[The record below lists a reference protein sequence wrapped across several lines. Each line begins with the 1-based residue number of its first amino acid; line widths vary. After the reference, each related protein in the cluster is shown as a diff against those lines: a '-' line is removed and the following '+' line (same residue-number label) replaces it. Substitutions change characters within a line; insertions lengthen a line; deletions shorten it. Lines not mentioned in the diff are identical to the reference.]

1 MAFSILVVEDERTLA
16 GNVEL
21 FLGKAG
27 YDVSLAYTA
36 EDALRQ
42 MESVKPDVVLLDF
55 HLPGMN
61 GIEAITQIRN
71 IDPQVKVIM
80 FTGHGTVE
88 LAVDAMKA
96 GAYDFLTKPI
106 SLSKLKLLLDKAVGE
121 QKKSGA
127 LAYYQARE
135 ARESGLDKLIGE
147 SAPMQRL
154 RDGIRRLMLAERN
167 LQDKEPPVVL
177 ISGETGTGK
186 ELVARALHYDGARGD
201 HPFIEINCASI
212 PPNLLESE
220 LFGYERGAFTDAK
233 GRKLGLV
240 ETADGGT
247 LFLDEI
253 GDMDLGLQ
261 SKLLKLLEDKTVR
274 RLGGLRDLR
283 VDVRIIAAT
292 HRPLDVMVSE
302 GKFRADLFFRLRIVH
317 LTLPA
322 LRDRGDD
329 VLMLAKHYLALHAHR
344 YGKGPLT
351 LSPEVE
357 YLLRAHYWPGNVREL
372 RNVIEQAVL
381 MASGLVVESVDLQ
394 LFPQTANMVVET
406 SKSATPLSLET
417 IERETL
423 LRALRATEWN
433 VTQAARLLGVS
444 RDTLRYR
451 IEKFGLSATG

>member
-1 MAFSILVVEDERTLA
+1 
-16 GNVEL
+16 
-21 FLGKAG
+21 
-27 YDVSLAYTA
+27 
-36 EDALRQ
+36 
-42 MESVKPDVVLLDF
+42 
-55 HLPGMN
+55 
-61 GIEAITQIRN
+61 
-71 IDPQVKVIM
+71 
-80 FTGHGTVE
+80 
-88 LAVDAMKA
+88 
-96 GAYDFLTKPI
+96 
-106 SLSKLKLLLDKAVGE
+106 
-121 QKKSGA
+121 
-127 LAYYQARE
+127 
-135 ARESGLDKLIGE
+135 
-147 SAPMQRL
+147 
-154 RDGIRRLMLAERN
+154 MLAERN